1 MTVSLS
7 RRATRR
13 PSRLARRAIV
23 VGWLFLLPA
32 LAAYCLF
39 VLYPLLTAVQYSFY
53 KWNGIGASTW
63 VGVHNYIQI
72 FTDPTLLAPI
82 VNAFVL
88 IIYFT
93 VIPLGAGLVLATL
106 IRNMRQNAFS
116 TAARTILF
124 LPQIVPLVAAGIAW
138 SWMYAQTGTINT
150 ILNSVGLGFLTRSW
164 LADFGTALPAVGL
177 IGSWVL
183 TGLCTVL
190 LLTGM
195 GKIEAALYEAA
206 RIDGAGWLRIFS
218 AVTLPGVRQEIVV
231 LATITIISALSSF
244 DIIYTTTK
252 GGPGTSTLVP
262 GISIFRLAFVQGQ
275 VGLASAL
282 GVVLLILVLA
292 VVLPVQ
298 RIARERD

>member
-1 MTVSLS
+1 MSLGTS
-7 RRATRR
+7 RRAPRVTS
-13 PSRLARRAIV
+13 PGARRALLI
-23 VGWLFLLPA
+23 GWAFLLPA
-32 LAAYCLF
+32 VVAYCLF

-63 VGVHNYIQI
+63 VGLSNYGQI
-72 FTDPTLLAPI
+72 FSDPTLLAPI
-82 VNAFVL
+82 VNALVL

-93 VIPLGAGLVLATL
+93 VIPVTAGLVLATL
-106 IRNMRQNAFS
+106 IRNMRAGWFA
-116 TAARTILF
+116 TTARTILF

-150 ILNSVGLGFLTRSW
+150 ILNSIGLGFLSRSW

-190 LLTGM
+190 FLTGM
-195 GKIEAALYEAA
+195 GKIDTALYEAA
-206 RIDGAGWLRIFS
+206 RIDGAGWFRLFS
-218 AVTLPGVRQEIVV
+218 AVTLPGVRQELVV
-231 LATITIISALSSF
+231 LVTITIISALSSF

-298 RIARERD
+298 RIASERD